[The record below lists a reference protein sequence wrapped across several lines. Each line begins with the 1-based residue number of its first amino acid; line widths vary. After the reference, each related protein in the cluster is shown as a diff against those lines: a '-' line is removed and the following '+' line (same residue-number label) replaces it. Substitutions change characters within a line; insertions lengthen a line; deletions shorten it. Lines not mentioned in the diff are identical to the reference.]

1 MDFIGK
7 RKIWF
12 AISAFIII
20 AGIVSIIFQGLNL
33 GIDFVGGNKYML
45 RYTNEDINTAQI
57 RDVLNDFNLENS
69 SIQKSDNNTYIIRT
83 KVLTEEE
90 NNELLDSFEEKLG
103 EMDVLSNEKVG
114 PVIGKEL
121 RNKAFGALIVASI
134 IMIIYIT
141 VRFEFRFAVAAIIAL
156 LHDVLIT
163 LGIFSFIQMEVN
175 TSFVAAMLTIV
186 GYSIND
192 TIVVFDRIREN
203 LSYKKKED
211 LSNMVNRSIK
221 QILTRSINTSLT
233 SVMALLAL
241 LIFGGETT
249 KVFALAMIIGFISG
263 TYSSIF
269 VASPTWFVFKDKL
282 LLGKK

>member
-12 AISAFIII
+12 AISVIII
-20 AGIVSIIFQGLNL
+20 FVGIASIIFQGLNL

-45 RYTNEDINTAQI
+45 RFEKDVNTTQI
-57 RDVLNDFNLENS
+57 REVLNKFNLENS
-69 SIQKSDNNTYIIRT
+69 SIQESDNNTYIIRT
-83 KVLTEEE
+83 NLLTEEE
-90 NNELLDSFEEKLG
+90 NNKLLSSFEEKLG
-103 EMDVLSNEKVG
+103 EMNVLSNEKVG
-114 PVIGKEL
+114 PIIGKEL
-121 RNKAFGALIVASI
+121 RNRAFGALLVASL

-141 VRFEFRFAVAAIIAL
+141 IRFEFKFAVAAIIAL

-163 LGIFSFIQMEVN
+163 LSIFSFAQVEVN

-203 LSYKKKED
+203 LSFKKKEG
-211 LSNMVNRSIK
+211 LAQMVNRSIK
-221 QILTRSINTSLT
+221 QILKRSINTSLT

-249 KVFALAMIIGFISG
+249 RVFALAMIIGFLSG

-269 VASPTWFVFKDKL
+269 IASPIWYTLKDKIN
-282 LLGKK
+282 LGKN